1 MARRRRRRS
10 LPPRTWAM
18 LAYIAG
24 DNDLSDNGLE
34 DIQEMCDVG
43 ASRRTHVGV
52 QIDTAG
58 EHDGSIRYEI
68 SEPDPTG
75 AAHRVVI
82 ERLPE
87 SDSGNPEVLYR
98 FLRWGLERYPALHR
112 LAVVWNHGAGFRTAR
127 RDIAYDDYGT
137 SLDMTELKRALRR
150 AGLGPRNKLAILG
163 FDACLMN
170 MLEIAY
176 QLRDE
181 TEYLVGSQQTEPGD
195 GWPYDRVLAAMNA
208 GPGPEEM
215 ARRIVR
221 IYIRACRA
229 VGDSNVTQSAVR
241 TDRVEA
247 AARAW
252 SRLGDALAASLPGET
267 AALRRV
273 RALVQAYE
281 YPDYVDAVHTA
292 RLVAQHAR
300 TPAVRARAREFAEAV
315 RRAVVATGREGAM
328 VRDSH
333 GLTIWFP
340 PDRGGYLEFRAKYTA
355 LDVCARHPGW
365 VRFLDALHG

>member
-1 MARRRRRRS
+1 
-10 LPPRTWAM
+10 M

-24 DNDLSDNGLE
+24 DNDLSDAGLE
-34 DIQEMCDVG
+34 DVQEMCDVG

-52 QIDTAG
+52 QIDTEG
-58 EHDGSIRYEI
+58 EHDGAIRYEI
-68 SEPDPTG
+68 AAPDATG
-75 AAHRVVI
+75 VAHRVVI
-82 ERLPE
+82 DRLPE
-87 SDSGNPEVLYR
+87 SDSGSPEILYE
-98 FLRWGLERYPALHR
+98 FLRWGLERYPARHR
-112 LAVVWNHGAGFRTAR
+112 LVVVWNHGAGFRTVR

-170 MLEIAY
+170 MLEIVY

-181 TEYLVGSQQTEPGD
+181 TELIVGSQQTEPGD
-195 GWPYDRVLAAMNA
+195 GWPYDRVLSAMHG
-208 GPGPEEM
+208 GPGREEL

-221 IYIRACRA
+221 IYIAACRA

-241 TDRVEA
+241 TDRIAA

-252 SRLGDALAASLPGET
+252 DALGAALAGALPMEA

-281 YPDYVDAVHTA
+281 FPDYVDAVHLA
-292 RLVAQHAR
+292 ELV
-300 TPAVRARAREFAEAV
+300 VRHVRGDEVRRRAREFAAAV
-315 RRAVVATGREGAM
+315 RRAVVLSAHDGGS
-328 VRDSH
+328 VRHSH
-333 GLTIWFP
+333 GLTVWLP
-340 PDRGGYLEFRAKYTA
+340 PDRSWYLQFRHKYTA
-355 LDVCARHPGW
+355 LDAVTAHPGW
-365 VRFLDALHG
+365 VDFLDALHA